1 MSGESG
7 TGGQRELESQL
18 AHLQR
23 HVEEQDREMMA
34 LSDRL
39 RRLEAELK
47 TTRQR
52 LGSLEEGQG
61 GGASASERPPHY

>member
-1 MSGESG
+1 MSGDSG
-7 TGGQRELESQL
+7 SADSLRELETQL
-18 AHLQR
+18 VHLQR

-52 LGSLEEGQG
+52 IGSLEEGQG
-61 GGASASERPPHY
+61 GAPAGERPPHY